1 MRLLVYALSCIG
13 HGPDF
18 AFEEYL
24 NMALEILE
32 RLGTLIEPEKVKK
45 ELAELPTDQLLY
57 LHQIFILYFFILR
70 YSVVLDIPSNVA
82 DLLIL

>member
-1 MRLLVYALSCIG
+1 
-13 HGPDF
+13 
-18 AFEEYL
+18 
-24 NMALEILE
+24 MALEILE
-32 RLGTLIEPEKVKK
+32 RLGTLIEPGKVKK

-57 LHQIFILYFFILR
+57 AHQIFISYFFILR

>member
-18 AFEEYL
+18 TSEESL

-45 ELAELPTDQLLY
+45 ELAELPTD
-57 LHQIFILYFFILR
+57 
-70 YSVVLDIPSNVA
+70 
-82 DLLIL
+82 